1 MFIAPMH
8 SYVTSVLVY
17 NLHTTIFS
25 RAYSFITRMLPVC
38 TRMLLVCTRMLLVC
52 SRVYSYVTRMYSYV
66 TRMLLVCSFSHDQS
80 FSGKSLKLEFATT
93 LNHQFYFRL
102 GIKSSQ
108 VTYGRSHMQTRFK

>member
-1 MFIAPMH
+1 MVHFMFIAPMH

-25 RAYSFITRMLPVC
+25 RAYSFITRM
-38 TRMLLVCTRMLLVC
+38 
-52 SRVYSYVTRMYSYV
+52 YSYVSRMYSYV
-66 TRMLLVCSFSHDQS
+66 TRMLLVGSFSHGQS
-80 FSGKSLKLEFATT
+80 FGGKSLKLEFATT

-102 GIKSSQ
+102 GIKPSQ